1 MDRFLLTNIL
11 IIVTRYLGG
20 IKLGTGGLRRAY
32 YDSALLSL
40 NENNIEERFIYEEI
54 KLEFKFD
61 YINYVMNFIEK
72 HKIKILENNSEE
84 FVKYICDVRLSMVE
98 KLKEELLIITNGSIK
113 FS

>member
-1 MDRFLLTNIL
+1 
-11 IIVTRYLGG
+11 
-20 IKLGTGGLRRAY
+20 
-32 YDSALLSL
+32 
-40 NENNIEERFIYEEI
+40 
-54 KLEFKFD
+54 
-61 YINYVMNFIEK
+61 MNFIEK